1 MWFVFGARGGW
12 GCWLF
17 FAKYFFGGWVG
28 GIYFVSLY
36 AERIGVASLY
46 NALYQLYRF
55 VYVVF
60 SIVSGCDA
68 TTCNMLSVKY

>member
-1 MWFVFGARGGW
+1 MGHFCSESGVWFVFSGRVGRGVVFW
-12 GCWLF
+12 G
-17 FAKYFFGGWVG
+17 GVG
-28 GIYFVSLY
+28 YLY

-68 TTCNMLSVKY
+68 TACNMLSVKY